1 MTEKRTRRATAWWR
15 LLALGTLVLA
25 LIALVRLAGGGD
37 LLRPESLGRLRDA
50 VDGLGVAAPLVF
62 IGGYVLAAVA
72 FAPAM
77 PVTILGGLLFGPVWG
92 TVYSSVGS
100 TLGACGAFLIGRYAA
115 RSLVEHWVAGSP
127 ALARFDRAATRY
139 GVRLVMVTRVV
150 PLVPYNVQN
159 YVYGITGI
167 SLGPYAL
174 TSWLGM
180 LPSTVA
186 FAVAGGALSEGAWDL
201 RLTLLLI
208 GLAVALVLLVSLLP
222 RWLRG
227 KSPAFDALFR

>member
-1 MTEKRTRRATAWWR
+1 MRTRRTAAWWR
-15 LLALGTLVLA
+15 LLALAALVLA
-25 LIALVRLAGGGD
+25 LIALLRLAGGGD

-92 TVYSSVGS
+92 TVYSSIGS

-115 RSLVEHWVAGSP
+115 RGLVEQWVAGSP
-127 ALARFDRAATRY
+127 LLARFDRAATRY

-186 FAVAGGALSEGAWDL
+186 FAIAGGALSEGDWDP
-201 RLTLLLI
+201 RLTLLVI
-208 GLAVALVLLVSLLP
+208 GLAVALLALVSLLP